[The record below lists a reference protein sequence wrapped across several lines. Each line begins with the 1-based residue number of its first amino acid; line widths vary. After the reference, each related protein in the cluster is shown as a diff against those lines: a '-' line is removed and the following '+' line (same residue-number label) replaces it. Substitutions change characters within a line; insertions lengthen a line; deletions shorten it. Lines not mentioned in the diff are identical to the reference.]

1 MCSSLELY
9 SFASQFVEEPLLGFS
24 PETFYRVIH
33 FRCSEFG

>member
-24 PETFYRVIH
+24 PETFYRVIQ
-33 FRCSEFG
+33 FRCYKFD